1 MSETMSRPER
11 SLLTVSNRGPV
22 EHQRGEDGTVESV
35 PGTGGL
41 ATALRVAAT
50 LHPTIWLSSPM
61 TETDRLIA
69 EGKLPPPALDGVS
82 HFVLTDPR
90 AYELFYARFSNEVL
104 WFLQHS
110 LPWPEDLDREERE
123 RAWRDG
129 YAEVNA
135 AFAAKVVE
143 ELDSGAVRAVMF
155 HDYHFYL
162 APGLVRQARPQA
174 FLQHFLHIP
183 WPRPAE
189 WKRLERH
196 MVEDICR
203 SLLGNDSVVF
213 QTHESA
219 TNFLETCQ
227 AYLAPCHVDPV
238 KGTVTFGGR
247 TTRAWADAIS
257 VDPEELERLSATP
270 EFSRY
275 RYLLRPPPGVKTLLR
290 VDRLDLTKNVV
301 RGFEAYRALLRDH
314 PELREKVYFLALL
327 VPSRGDIEAYREYQ
341 EEALALAEQ
350 INREYGNLR
359 WKPVKVIFE
368 NNRIQ
373 ALAAMSL
380 YDVLL
385 VNPVADG
392 MNLVAKEGPLVNT
405 HDGVLVLS
413 RTAGAYEE
421 LGETALG
428 IDPYDVGA
436 TTEAL
441 YRALTMPLPER
452 RDRARWLKSI
462 IRGHDLRSWF
472 RALLEDIDQHA
483 PLPASNAA

>member
-22 EHQRGEDGTVESV
+22 EHQRGEDGTIESV

-82 HFVLTDPR
+82 HFVLTDPQ

-174 FLQHFLHIP
+174 WSGTWSRTYAARCSVTTAWSFRP
-183 WPRPAE
+183 TNRPPTSSRPARPTSLRAT
-189 WKRLERH
+189 WT
-196 MVEDICR
+196 R
-203 SLLGNDSVVF
+203 S
-213 QTHESA
+213 
-219 TNFLETCQ
+219 
-227 AYLAPCHVDPV
+227 
-238 KGTVTFGGR
+238 
-247 TTRAWADAIS
+247 RA
-257 VDPEELERLSATP
+257 
-270 EFSRY
+270 
-275 RYLLRPPPGVKTLLR
+275 
-290 VDRLDLTKNVV
+290 
-301 RGFEAYRALLRDH
+301 
-314 PELREKVYFLALL
+314 
-327 VPSRGDIEAYREYQ
+327 Q
-341 EEALALAEQ
+341 
-350 INREYGNLR
+350 
-359 WKPVKVIFE
+359 
-368 NNRIQ
+368 
-373 ALAAMSL
+373 
-380 YDVLL
+380 
-385 VNPVADG
+385 
-392 MNLVAKEGPLVNT
+392 
-405 HDGVLVLS
+405 
-413 RTAGAYEE
+413 
-421 LGETALG
+421 
-428 IDPYDVGA
+428 
-436 TTEAL
+436 
-441 YRALTMPLPER
+441 
-452 RDRARWLKSI
+452 
-462 IRGHDLRSWF
+462 
-472 RALLEDIDQHA
+472 
-483 PLPASNAA
+483 